1 MTRTV
6 HVDGMMCNM
15 CEKHVKKALEKIDGI
30 TSAEVSHE
38 KGTAVIEET
47 REVPAADLE
56 KAVADAGYKFVSVE

>member
-1 MTRTV
+1 
-6 HVDGMMCNM
+6 M